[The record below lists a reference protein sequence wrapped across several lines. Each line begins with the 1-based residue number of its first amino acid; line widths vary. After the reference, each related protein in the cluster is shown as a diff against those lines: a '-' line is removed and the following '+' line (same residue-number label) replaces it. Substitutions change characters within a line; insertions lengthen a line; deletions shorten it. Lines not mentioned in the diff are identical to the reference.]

1 MCANVS
7 DDEESLRQNVI
18 NKVVGEEEV
27 QFCWTIL
34 SQLPEEANE
43 RLEDVVTLLVT
54 VRGYSPTAL

>member
-7 DDEESLRQNVI
+7 DDQERLRQDVI

-27 QFCWTIL
+27 QFYWTIL
-34 SQLPEEANE
+34 SQQPEEAHE

-54 VRGYSPTAL
+54 VWGYSLTAL